1 MNNVQHET
9 LAKQILP
16 ILQIGQ
22 HSWIFFYRFCISYST
37 WPTWLQGIQIFFT
50 KSCFLTYSQK
60 FCDIQYNHIS
70 IAYLVTSVLS
80 SLVPDV
86 LAFEETLTEHSEST
100 LMSHLWCLM
109 PHLVEDTIRPL
120 HSKKMKRTHEMDWVI
135 RWSYEV
141 TYVHTYVV

>member
-1 MNNVQHET
+1 MKLWQSKFSQFRK
-9 LAKQILP
+9 LASVCEIFFLQILHC
-16 ILQIGQ
+16 LQYMTNMTAW
-22 HSWIFFYRFCISYST
+22 HSNF
-37 WPTWLQGIQIFFT
+37 FFT

-60 FCDIQYNHIS
+60 FCVIQYNHIS
-70 IAYLVTSVLS
+70 ITYLVTLVLS